1 MVKQKAFLPFLKGF
15 QQPKIVLNLSVCLQ
29 CGMVC
34 TNKICRS
41 WQSMVFIRYQQ
52 KLSDHVFIDNVY
64 FSRVKIDRWLH
75 LSSSL
80 RGILL
85 ENFPLCDMF
94 RKRVDEKN
102 FSHSSKQLNCI
113 SSLVVCKLFFDP
125 NSPIFWKTLA
135 EKIKTDDSKVFCF
148 TSKPKILMLK
158 YFKIMFLQFTFDS
171 GIIHLLSQRHSSLLR
186 TTYVILGLQNAQR
199 SY

>member
-1 MVKQKAFLPFLKGF
+1 M
-15 QQPKIVLNLSVCLQ
+15 
-29 CGMVC
+29 
-34 TNKICRS
+34 
-41 WQSMVFIRYQQ
+41 
-52 KLSDHVFIDNVY
+52 
-64 FSRVKIDRWLH
+64 
-75 LSSSL
+75 
-80 RGILL
+80 
-85 ENFPLCDMF
+85 
-94 RKRVDEKN
+94 
-102 FSHSSKQLNCI
+102 
-113 SSLVVCKLFFDP
+113 VCKLFFDP

-199 SY
+199 SYWKNQCLCKFLSNLLKAFAQGRSKNFQTFKFSVSQVLGIFCQNYWKKHLSMVLPTFHGKAYLCKIFA